1 MATEN
6 SSRNIGS
13 IDCVVCGETMPVKQN
28 GRDTLNLSCPWCG
41 FSAYAKG
48 GTEAHGIVAGW
59 LRNDAAPVEA
69 VPAIPAAAPVSTPAA
84 PAPASPLA
92 TIAKAVKKGF
102 DLESI

>member
-59 LRNDAAPVEA
+59 LRKDAMPEA
-69 VPAIPAAAPVSTPAA
+69 VPAAPVVTPAA
-84 PAPASPLA
+84 PAPASPPA

>member
-48 GTEAHGIVAGW
+48 GTEAHGIVSVW
-59 LRNDAAPVEA
+59 LRKDAAPEEK
-69 VPAIPAAAPVSTPAA
+69 PISPEK